1 MRVGGGDWTNVY
13 GLWLTHDQAFNL
25 MCVPLRFATE
35 LAGRKARR
43 REWTGLAEEMIQ
55 AGWFDS

>member
-1 MRVGGGDWTNVY
+1 MKIPFEHLSNLFEW
-13 GLWLTHDQAFNL
+13 GLD
-25 MCVPLRFATE
+25 RFATE

-43 REWTGLAEEMIQ
+43 NSWAGLAEEMVQ

>member
-1 MRVGGGDWTNVY
+1 MRVILLD
-13 GLWLTHDQAFNL
+13 
-25 MCVPLRFATE
+25 RFATE

-43 REWTGLAEEMIQ
+43 KSWVGLAEEMIQ